1 MRNWRLGL
9 AAALTLAVGLGMFL
23 LPRGVGERSLEW
35 RVPGLPGIALPQID
49 FLTGTQGDAW
59 SAAFAAQDGL
69 NSSILEADGVV
80 GTAVGLG
87 PNGLPV
93 VKVYLENPSITWL
106 PMSYHGV
113 AVVPEVLGEIWALGQ
128 NPMEAGDGSLLDPKT
143 RFPRPVPIGVST
155 GQLDVTAG
163 TIGARA
169 TDGSKIYALSNN
181 HVFANSNDAKIGDHV
196 LQPGRVDGG
205 SDPDHSIGTLQD
217 YEPIRFC
224 SALVCPNNELDAAIA
239 ITTVEQLGTA
249 TPENGYGKPRSTTAK
264 GSLNMK
270 VQKYGRTTG
279 HTHGTITGIRATITV
294 NYRNGKARF
303 VNQLVITGK
312 GTFSQGGD
320 SGSLI
325 VSEASGNQDRR
336 PVGLLFAGSA
346 NSTIANPID
355 PVLKRFGITIDGS

>member
-1 MRNWRLGL
+1 MRIRRLGL
-9 AAALTLAVGLGMFL
+9 TAALTLAVGLGMYL
-23 LPRGVGERSLEW
+23 LQRGGGEKSLEW
-35 RVPGLPGIALPQID
+35 GVPGLPGIALPQLD
-49 FLTGTQGDAW
+49 VLTGTQGDVW

-80 GTAVGLG
+80 GTAIGLG
-87 PNGLPV
+87 LNGLPV
-93 VKVYLENPSITWL
+93 VKVYLENPSVTWL
-106 PMSYHGV
+106 PTSYEGV
-113 AVVPEVLGEIWALGQ
+113 GVVPEVLGEIWALGQ
-128 NPMEAGDGSLLDPKT
+128 GPMDAPEGLLDPKT

-155 GQLDVTAG
+155 GQADVTAG

-169 TDGSKIYALSNN
+169 TDGSKIFALSNN
-181 HVFANSNDAKIGDHV
+181 HVFANSNNAKIGDNV

-205 SDPDHSIGTLQD
+205 SNPDHSIGTLQD
-217 YEPIRFC
+217 FEPIRFC
-224 SALVCPNNELDAAIA
+224 SALLCPNNELDAAIA
-239 ITTVEQLGTA
+239 ITTAEKLGTA
-249 TPENGYGKPRSTTAK
+249 TPENGYGKPRSTTVK

-279 HTHGTITGIRATITV
+279 YTHGTITGIRATITV
-294 NYRNGKARF
+294 NYRTGKARF

-325 VSEASGNQDRR
+325 VSEAPGNLDRQ

-355 PVLKRFGITIDGS
+355 PVLQRFGITIDGS

>member
-1 MRNWRLGL
+1 
-9 AAALTLAVGLGMFL
+9 
-23 LPRGVGERSLEW
+23 
-35 RVPGLPGIALPQID
+35 
-49 FLTGTQGDAW
+49 
-59 SAAFAAQDGL
+59 
-69 NSSILEADGVV
+69 
-80 GTAVGLG
+80 
-87 PNGLPV
+87 
-93 VKVYLENPSITWL
+93 
-106 PMSYHGV
+106 MSYDGV
-113 AVVPEVLGEIWALGQ
+113 AVLPEVLGEIWALGQ
-128 NPMEAGDGSLLDPKT
+128 NPAEAADEGLLDPKT

-155 GQLDVTAG
+155 GQPDVTAG

-169 TDGSKIYALSNN
+169 TDGSKIFALSNN

-205 SDPDHSIGTLQD
+205 SNPDHSIGTLQD
-217 YEPIRFC
+217 FEPIRFC
-224 SALVCPNNELDAAIA
+224 SALLCPNNELDAAIA
-239 ITTVEQLGTA
+239 LTTAEKLGTA
-249 TPENGYGKPRSTTAK
+249 TPENGYGKPRPTTVK

-279 HTHGTITGIRATITV
+279 HTHGTISGIRATITV
-294 NYRNGKARF
+294 NYRTGKARF

-325 VSEASGNQDRR
+325 VSEASGNLDRR

>member
-1 MRNWRLGL
+1 MKNWRLGL
-9 AAALTLAVGLGMFL
+9 GAALTLAVGLGVFL
-23 LPRGVGERSLEW
+23 LPGGGGERSLEW
-35 RVPGLPGIALPQID
+35 RVPGLPGIALPQLD
-49 FLTGTQGDAW
+49 GLMGTQADAW

-69 NSSILEADGVV
+69 NSSILEADGIV

-93 VKVYLENPSITWL
+93 VKVYLESPSITWL
-106 PMSYHGV
+106 PMSFEGV
-113 AVVPEVLGEIWALGQ
+113 AVLPEVLGEVWALGQ
-128 NPMEAGDGSLLDPKT
+128 SPMEPEDARLLDPKA

-155 GQLDVTAG
+155 GQPDVTAG

-169 TDGSKIYALSNN
+169 TDGSKVFALSNN
-181 HVFANSNDAKIGDHV
+181 HVFANSNDATIGDHV

-205 SDPDHSIGTLQD
+205 ASPDNSIGTLQD
-217 YEPIRFC
+217 FEPIRFC
-224 SALVCPNNELDAAIA
+224 SVLLCPNNELDAAIA
-239 ITTVEQLGTA
+239 ITTAEKLGTA
-249 TPENGYGKPRSTTAK
+249 TPENGYGKPRSTTVK

-294 NYRNGKARF
+294 NYRTGKARF

-325 VSEASGNQDRR
+325 VSEALGKLDRQ

>member
-9 AAALTLAVGLGMFL
+9 AAALTLAVGLGIYL
-23 LPRGVGERSLEW
+23 LPGGGGEKSLEW

-49 FLTGTQGDAW
+49 VLTGTQGDAW

-69 NSSILEADGVV
+69 NLRILEADGVV
-80 GTAVGLG
+80 GTAIGLG

-93 VKVYLENPSITWL
+93 VKVYLESPSITWL
-106 PMSYHGV
+106 PMSYDGV
-113 AVVPEVLGEIWALGQ
+113 AVLPEVLGEIWADR
-128 NPMEAGDGSLLDPKT
+128 NPAEAETEGLLDPKT

-155 GQLDVTAG
+155 GQPDVTAG
-163 TIGARA
+163 TSGARA
-169 TDGSKIYALSNN
+169 TDGSKIFALSNN

-205 SDPDHSIGTLQD
+205 SNPDHSIGTLQD
-217 YEPIRFC
+217 FEPIRFC
-224 SALVCPNNELDAAIA
+224 SALLCPNNELDAAIA
-239 ITTVEQLGTA
+239 LTTTEKLGTA

-279 HTHGTITGIRATITV
+279 YTHGTITGIRATITV
-294 NYRNGKARF
+294 NYRTGKARF

-325 VSEASGNQDRR
+325 VSEASGNLDRQ